1 MTQLMPGEMTS
12 QEKKARMIRV
22 NHAGEY
28 GALRIYEGQLR
39 ILGKSPKGDLLRHM
53 LAQEKEH
60 LEKFEKLIIE
70 NRVRPTLLSP
80 LWHGLGYALGALT
93 ATMGEKTAMACTVAV
108 EEVIDDH
115 YAKQEQE
122 LPESELDFKTLIHK
136 CREEESEHRDI
147 GLANGAEQ
155 ATAYPLLKGAI
166 KAGTKLAIWLSE
178 RV

>member
-1 MTQLMPGEMTS
+1 MTQSMPGEMTP

-39 ILGKSPKGDLLRHM
+39 ILGKRPKGDLLRHM

-60 LEKFEKLIIE
+60 LEKFEKLMIE
-70 NRVRPTLLSP
+70 HRVRPTLLSP

-122 LPESELDFKTLIHK
+122 LPESESDFKTLIHK
-136 CREEESEHRDI
+136 CREEELEHRDI